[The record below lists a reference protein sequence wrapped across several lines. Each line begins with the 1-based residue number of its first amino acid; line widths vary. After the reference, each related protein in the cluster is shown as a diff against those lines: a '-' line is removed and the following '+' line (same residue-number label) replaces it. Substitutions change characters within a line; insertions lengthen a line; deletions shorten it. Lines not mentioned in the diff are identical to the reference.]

1 MYKYN
6 REQSFHCFIYIQHGT
21 LDTEYRVVETQLEDK
36 LPIFMAMG
44 DSLLRITIN
53 RGGAVFINLR
63 EIPSPERYEDLL
75 LMTSITELMISRC
88 MSNI

>member
-53 RGGAVFINLR
+53 RGGA
-63 EIPSPERYEDLL
+63 E
-75 LMTSITELMISRC
+75 TSSSTSARFPHQEGEV
-88 MSNI
+88 